1 MKNMKKLN
9 YWFITGLSDAESSF
23 VVNIIKDN
31 TRITGYII
39 QVSFELGLNYKDK
52 ALLENIKYTLGVGNI
67 FYNSNDKTYKF
78 KVSNINELFNVIIP
92 HFERYYLITQ
102 KHIDF

>member
-1 MKNMKKLN
+1 MKNTKKLN

-31 TRITGYII
+31 TRTTGYII

-52 ALLENIKYTLGVGNI
+52 AFKIK
-67 FYNSNDKTYKF
+67 
-78 KVSNINELFNVIIP
+78 
-92 HFERYYLITQ
+92 
-102 KHIDF
+102 